1 VKVIGYRPRNR
12 WVQRPLDSGWWP
24 WLKLCCLGALA
35 LATVLGA
42 LVAPRQTTVRT
53 RYQIA
58 QLTSEVER
66 LEGEHRTLLLE
77 RERLS
82 SPSVLAGQ
90 IDDLGLTLVPSGQ
103 VAFLDSTGRLLR
115 SLQPTPT
122 TTPTTPGRAR

>member
-1 VKVIGYRPRNR
+1 MRVIGYRPRNR
-12 WVQRPLDSGWWP
+12 WVRRPLDSGWWP
-24 WLKLCCLGALA
+24 WLKRCCLGALA

-58 QLTSEVER
+58 QLTTEVER

-90 IDDLGLTLVPSGQ
+90 VEDLGLIQVPSGQ
-103 VAFLDSTGRLLR
+103 VAFLTSAGRLQR
-115 SLQPTPT
+115 SLPPTPT
-122 TTPTTPGRAR
+122 TTPSPSRRAR